1 MDPTSQALMAAGL
14 GLLGTRGS
22 AGFGRAGLMGLN
34 QLEAAKKMQ
43 LLEEESRQ
51 REAERRSLEQMRQ
64 MQVQQMQAALAEAQR
79 KQAQAGQIQQAA
91 RDSMLGPAGVA
102 LAGGGGP
109 TVANAAKMDAL
120 PQNTRV
126 LDEQGFADRVFEIDP
141 MSGLALRDKIA
152 ERRNPVKLGKD
163 DRLIDPTTK
172 QELVGAIPA
181 QSEFERQAAEQYG
194 KGTPAYQQ
202 AMRNWLLKQS
212 THAPAPSMTFN
223 AGEKGFKHSID
234 LANAF
239 KAEPIYKAHQEVTNS
254 YGQIK
259 AALENPSG
267 ASDLAAATKFMK
279 LLDPGSV
286 VRESELVMA
295 MQTSGLLDRMANYAN
310 QIITG
315 QKLTPTQRQEF
326 KVMTDKLFDSSRSL
340 YNQKRNQYV
349 GIAQQYKLDPEV
361 IPAESV
367 PRIDLGGGKV
377 DWKAVSDNELLR
389 AIGLGAP

>member
-1 MDPTSQALMAAGL
+1 MAAGL

-51 REAERRSLEQMRQ
+51 REAERQSIAEMRQ

-79 KQAQAGQIQQAA
+79 KQQQAGQIQQAA

-102 LAGGGGP
+102 MAGGGGP

-120 PQNTRV
+120 PQSTRV
-126 LDEQGFADRVFEIDP
+126 MDEQGFADRVFEIDP
-141 MSGLALRDKIA
+141 MSGLALRQQMR
-152 ERRNPVKLGKD
+152 ERNAPVKLSKD
-163 DRLIDPTTK
+163 DRLIDPTTR
-172 QELVGAIPA
+172 QELVGALPA

-223 AGEKGFKHSID
+223 TGEKGFKHSVD

-239 KAEPIYKAHQEVTNS
+239 RQEPIYKAHQEVTNS
-254 YGQIK
+254 YGQIT

-295 MQTSGLLDRMANYAN
+295 MQTSGLLDRMTNYAT

-315 QKLTPTQRQEF
+315 QKLTPTQRQDF
-326 KVMTDKLFDSSRSL
+326 RTMTDKLFSESRNL
-340 YNQKRNQYV
+340 YNQKRNQYA
-349 GIAQQYKLDPEV
+349 GIAQKYGLDPEV

-367 PRIDLGGGKV
+367 PRVNFGGGVDWKKVSDAELMRAVLGGG
-377 DWKAVSDNELLR
+377 S
-389 AIGLGAP
+389 P